1 MLLTKKRIPV
11 PVHGT
16 FKWYIHTQHTTSQI
30 TTNTKTVQRRLH
42 RVPLKAMDP
51 LGMKQVLR
59 AGALDIR
66 ADGLN
71 EDSPPTPR
79 NVKNRSPHAIERI
92 VTATKYNR
100 LQIGSPE
107 ASWKELEKSAL
118 LIYDSMVSLIH
129 VASLLSTGDLTC
141 NCLYPN
147 SRLTD
152 PISMSLLINPR
163 KHQLGYSTPLI
174 T

>member
-1 MLLTKKRIPV
+1 
-11 PVHGT
+11 
-16 FKWYIHTQHTTSQI
+16 
-30 TTNTKTVQRRLH
+30 
-42 RVPLKAMDP
+42 MDP
-51 LGMKQVLR
+51 LGMKKVLR
-59 AGALDIR
+59 ASALDIR
-66 ADGLN
+66 AEGLD

-79 NVKNRSPHAIERI
+79 NIKNRSPHAIERI

-129 VASLLSTGDLTC
+129 VASLLSTAGLTC
-141 NCLYPN
+141 NCIYPN

-152 PISMSLLINPR
+152 PLSIS
-163 KHQLGYSTPLI
+163 STNQS
-174 T
+174 